1 MGDMWTRALYLTGL
15 QATHLL
21 VAASA
26 LYQPTDTLPRM
37 LFHVIISSTS
47 FKVQVPGAQGL
58 DPFPFPS
65 VFPPLVISVSTE
77 AGGVTRVPTNP
88 DEDAWVHTRTC
99 TYTNAHTLPILY
111 IQLPALHAQYTHQ
124 VHCVQSK
131 LLILP
136 QTHRSPC
143 G

>member
-15 QATHLL
+15 QVTHLL

-26 LYQPTDTLPRM
+26 LYQPSDILPRM
-37 LFHVIISSTS
+37 LIHVIISSTS

-77 AGGVTRVPTNP
+77 AGDVTCAPTNP
-88 DEDAWVHTRTC
+88 DKDAWMHTRTHTHVHIHKHTHMHKHTHSQFFTSNCLLYVPSRC
-99 TYTNAHTLPILY
+99 TKFTVCKVN
-111 IQLPALHAQYTHQ
+111 
-124 VHCVQSK
+124 S
-131 LLILP
+131 
-136 QTHRSPC
+136 
-143 G
+143 